1 MAMNINLTLLVQVVN
16 FIIAYLLITRLFL
29 KPGYKALKVD
39 EDRLRQ
45 LHDAV
50 NDEQQVLAQKEFYKK
65 ERWRVC
71 QNYFVAHRPS
81 AFDVPG
87 GVQSTEA
94 VEPLQGLSPQ
104 ELSSI
109 AADISKQ
116 VAERI
121 RHD

>member
-1 MAMNINLTLLVQVVN
+1 MALVVNLTLLAQVIN

-29 KPGYKALKVD
+29 KPGYKALKVE

-50 NDEQQVLAQKEFYKK
+50 TDEQQVLAQKEFYKK
-65 ERWRVC
+65 ERWRIC

-81 AFDVPG
+81 AHSAPG

-94 VEPLQGLSPQ
+94 VRPLEALSHQ
-104 ELSSI
+104 QLS
-109 AADISKQ
+109 AVAGDISKQ
-116 VAERI
+116 FEERI